1 MSRFRHSLIQPD
13 SVQKPYVLRLS
24 CAQQPGIVQ
33 AVTTFLFERNF
44 DIQEHQ
50 QFDDAYLDR
59 FYLRTAFNSSAS
71 VPEIAKLTA
80 EFSEIAKRFDMKFEF
95 HEPSPIKIVALVSKE
110 GHCLNDLLFRWRA
123 GSLGGELVAVASN
136 HEALKTMVDA
146 ADLPFVHIPMAA
158 ATRAESEKKYRAFIE
173 EYDADL
179 IVLARF
185 MQVFS
190 DEFVTDYSSRAIN
203 IHHSFLPGFKGG
215 KPYHQA
221 YDRGV
226 KLVGATAHYIT
237 AELDEGPIIE
247 QDVVRVNHSF
257 DPSAMATIGR
267 DVETSVL
274 SRAVKWHAEHRVVN
288 DGHRTIVFN

>member
-1 MSRFRHSLIQPD
+1 MITSTTAA
-13 SVQKPYVLRLS
+13 KPHVLRLT
-24 CAQQPGIVQ
+24 CAQGPGIVQ
-33 AVTTFLFERNF
+33 SVTTFLFERNF

-50 QFDDAYLDR
+50 QFDDAYRDR
-59 FYLRTAFNSSAS
+59 FYLRTAFLSKEGTPSIGQLTKDFT
-71 VPEIAKLTA
+71 PIA
-80 EFSEIAKRFDMKFEF
+80 ERFEMNFEF
-95 HEPSPIKIVALVSKE
+95 HDASPVRIVALVSKE

-136 HEALKTMVDA
+136 HEILRPMVEA
-146 ADLPFVHIPMAA
+146 ANLPFVHIPMTAD
-158 ATRAESEKKYRAFIE
+158 TRKEAEANYRKFIAD
-173 EYDADL
+173 YQADL

-190 DEFVTDYSSRAIN
+190 DDFARDFSTRAIN

-215 KPYHQA
+215 RPYHQA

-237 AELDEGPIIE
+237 ADLDEGPIIE

-257 DPSAMATIGR
+257 DPAGMATIGR
-267 DVETSVL
+267 DVESSVL

>member
-1 MSRFRHSLIQPD
+1 MSLNQPH
-13 SVQKPYVLRLS
+13 VLRLA
-24 CAQQPGIVQ
+24 CAQAPGIVQ
-33 AVTTFLFERNF
+33 AVATFLFERSF

-50 QFDDAYLDR
+50 QFDDAFRDR
-59 FYLRTAFNSSAS
+59 FYLRTAFTSAGEM
-71 VPEIAKLTA
+71 PDLQNLTHDFEGLA
-80 EFSEIAKRFDMKFEF
+80 DKFSMSFEF
-95 HEPSPIKIVALVSKE
+95 HDPTPVRIVALVSKE

-136 HEALKTMVDA
+136 HEMLRKMVEA
-146 ADLPFVHIPMAA
+146 AGLPFVHIPMTAA
-158 ATRAESEKKYRAFIE
+158 SREVSELEYRAFVNNF
-173 EYDADL
+173 DADL

-190 DEFVTDYSSRAIN
+190 DDFVRDFEGKAIN

-215 KPYHQA
+215 RPYHQA

-247 QDVVRVNHSF
+247 QDVVRVNHSY
-257 DPSAMATIGR
+257 DPAGMATIGR
-267 DVETSVL
+267 DVESSVL
-274 SRAVKWHAEHRVVN
+274 SRAVKWHAQHRVVN
-288 DGHRTIVFN
+288 DGHRTIVFS